1 MWRRD
6 DNQSCGNSLGMEETA
21 RFGGSLGRS
30 KGGGGGL
37 DWFGAGERDGLVP
50 IDFYMKKSNQNPHWQ
65 ELPSDDMFELI
76 SDLAHI
82 FCWYIFWAKGL
93 PEKDSDPNSI
103 GWEWARNNAKHQ
115 PDQFF
120 VELLSFAWDQPMPLR
135 KAAKMSD
142 LLEVSSCDIG
152 NLQEA
157 VSMALEWF
165 DAEVDT
171 SREQLGKVREDD
183 DSWSFIKVSPVEN
196 PVSV

>member
-1 MWRRD
+1 
-6 DNQSCGNSLGMEETA
+6 
-21 RFGGSLGRS
+21 
-30 KGGGGGL
+30 
-37 DWFGAGERDGLVP
+37 
-50 IDFYMKKSNQNPHWQ
+50 MKKSNQNQHWQ

-93 PEKDSDPNSI
+93 PEKNSDPNSI

-120 VELLSFAWDQPMPLR
+120 IELLSFAQDQPMPFR
-135 KAAKMSD
+135 KAVKMAD
-142 LLEVSSCDIG
+142 LLEASGYDIG

-171 SREQLGKVREDD
+171 SKEHWDKVMKDD
-183 DSWSFIKVSPVEN
+183 NGWSFIKVSPVAT
-196 PVSV
+196 PVST